1 MSYAR
6 KPRNCLFID
15 VVMDLYSIIEN
26 FVIELLRAKNTKN
39 MKKTK
44 MEDLEVLSFVLGVYL
59 LALKVSYSVT
69 VLWLALLSLVS
80 AIFSLI

>member
-1 MSYAR
+1 M
-6 KPRNCLFID
+6 
-15 VVMDLYSIIEN
+15 IEN

-59 LALKVSYSVT
+59 LAFKVSYSVT

-80 AIFSLI
+80 AIISVI

>member
-1 MSYAR
+1 M
-6 KPRNCLFID
+6 N
-15 VVMDLYSIIEN
+15 LYSIIEN